1 MKKRLLLSAIC
12 CICLIMLFGAC
23 SSNNDVQSIPVHEV
37 EEDKTMKEEVLE
49 RYKTMQQ
56 AMVDADTTI
65 LNEVISEGTTFR
77 HLSGRV
83 QTKEEYL
90 KDIEDGV
97 LDYRAYTIEDASVT
111 IDGEDAYVK
120 AKVTLTAN
128 AYGTYGSWPFS
139 VNAHFKRINSIW
151 YYTN

>member
-1 MKKRLLLSAIC
+1 
-12 CICLIMLFGAC
+12 
-23 SSNNDVQSIPVHEV
+23 
-37 EEDKTMKEEVLE
+37 MKEEVLE

-77 HLSGRV
+77 HMSGRV

-128 AYGTYGSWPFS
+128 AYGAYGSWPFN
-139 VNAHFKRINSIW
+139 VNAHFKKINGVW

>member
-1 MKKRLLLSAIC
+1 MRKKIRFAVC
-12 CICLIMLFGAC
+12 CICLIMLFCAC
-23 SSNNDVQSIPVHEV
+23 SNKKGDQYVSVHEG
-37 EEDKTMKEEVLE
+37 EEGKVMKEEVLE

-77 HLSGRV
+77 HMSGRV
-83 QTKEEYL
+83 QKKEEYL

-97 LDYRAYTIEDASVT
+97 LDYRAYTIEDVSVT

-139 VNAHFKRINSIW
+139 VNAHFKRINSSW
-151 YYTN
+151 YSTN

>member
-1 MKKRLLLSAIC
+1 MSEIC

-23 SSNNDVQSIPVHEV
+23 SSKNGERYVLAQEG
-37 EEDKTMKEEVLE
+37 EEEKVMKEEVLE

-56 AMVDADTTI
+56 AMVDADMTV

-77 HLSGRV
+77 HMSGRV
-83 QTKEEYL
+83 QTKAEYL

-111 IDGEDAYVK
+111 IDGENAYVK

-128 AYGTYGSWPFS
+128 AYGAYGSWPFN
-139 VNAHFKRINSIW
+139 VNAHFKKINGVW